1 MERTYVF
8 NQEPSSG
15 GGNKFDIMAMLPN
28 LMGGKSREDVYSML
42 SADEKRILNDIA
54 ARHGVSRGMRR
65 KLERDAR
72 KGRH

>member
-1 MERTYVF
+1 MEVMKVLKAVF
-8 NQEPSSG
+8 S
-15 GGNKFDIMAMLPN
+15 
-28 LMGGKSREDVYSML
+28 GKSREEVYSML

-54 ARHGVSRGMRR
+54 SRHCVSRGMRR

>member
-1 MERTYVF
+1 MEVMKVLKAVF
-8 NQEPSSG
+8 S
-15 GGNKFDIMAMLPN
+15 
-28 LMGGKSREDVYSML
+28 GKSREDVYSML

-54 ARHGVSRGMRR
+54 ARHGVGRGMRR

>member
-1 MERTYVF
+1 MEVMKVLKAVF
-8 NQEPSSG
+8 S
-15 GGNKFDIMAMLPN
+15 
-28 LMGGKSREDVYSML
+28 GKSREDVYSML

-72 KGRH
+72 KGIH

>member
-1 MERTYVF
+1 MEVMKVLKALF
-8 NQEPSSG
+8 C
-15 GGNKFDIMAMLPN
+15 
-28 LMGGKSREDVYSML
+28 GKSREEVYSML

-54 ARHGVSRGMRR
+54 SRHGVSRGMRR

>member
-1 MERTYVF
+1 MERMEVMKVLKAVF
-8 NQEPSSG
+8 
-15 GGNKFDIMAMLPN
+15 
-28 LMGGKSREDVYSML
+28 GGKSREEVYSML
-42 SADEKRILNDIA
+42 SADEKRILNDSA